1 MRRSTGRS
9 DEHGPSGDLQGYEI
23 IVVGASWGGLAAIR
37 AILGAL
43 PQGFDIPIVVVQ
55 HRHRDSESRLGRFIT
70 RYTAMPVCDVEDKMP
85 VESGRLYVAPPD
97 YHTLVEQGFLSLST
111 DAPVRYSRPSI
122 DVMLMSAASAYGHRT
137 VGVVLTGANADGALG
152 LRRVADV
159 GGLTIVQDPATAEV
173 PAMPEA
179 AIEAVPQARVLPLD
193 RIAGLLAELP
203 SVYSAERLK

>member
-9 DEHGPSGDLQGYEI
+9 DEHGPGGDLHGYEI

-37 AILGAL
+37 ALLGAL
-43 PQGFDIPIVVVQ
+43 PRGFGIPIVVVQ
-55 HRHRDSESRLGRFIT
+55 HRHRDSESQLGRFIARHT
-70 RYTAMPVCDVEDKMP
+70 DMPVCDVEDKMP

-111 DAPVRYSRPSI
+111 EAPVRYSRPSI
-122 DVMLMSAASAYGHRT
+122 DVMLMSAAAAYGHRT
-137 VGVVLTGANADGALG
+137 VGVILTGANADGSLG

-159 GGLTIVQDPATAEV
+159 GGLAIVQDPATAEV

-179 AIEAVPQARVLPLD
+179 AIEAVPQARVFPLE

-203 SVYSAERLK
+203 SVYAERPR